1 MIKIIGIGGC
11 GNNILE
17 HINKQNLDKNYDCFT
32 IKSSSDLNDI
42 QISQSDVVFTVSG
55 FGGKT
60 AGGVT
65 LDVTKEL
72 ISKNIKVKNIIVL
85 PFSSETTN
93 KNLITDLETLVSIN
107 QNIEV
112 LANDDILKD
121 RDSEMAMSEIMKIYD
136 EVIYE
141 FIKKSNHVDTKSFF
155 IERKKDNKTYKAIVK
170 FWSKSYK
177 ITLLEPL
184 RKMIHQSSIG
194 NIANHRYDFKNNSDK
209 YVIDIEKI
217 ANDKIDEYIL

>member
-1 MIKIIGIGGC
+1 MIKVIGIGGC
-11 GNNILE
+11 GSNILAY
-17 HINKQNLDKNYDCFT
+17 IKKQNLDKNYDCLT
-32 IKSSSDLNDI
+32 IRSSSDLSDM
-42 QISQSDVVFTVSG
+42 QISQNDVVFTVSG

-93 KNLITDLETLVSIN
+93 QNIITDLETLVSIN

-121 RDSEMAMSEIMKIYD
+121 RDSEMVMSEVMKIYD

-177 ITLLEPL
+177 ITFLEPL

-194 NIANHRYDFKNNSDK
+194 NIANHRYDFKNDSDK